1 MSLIAES
8 IIDLIGNTPLVR
20 LNMIKK
26 SLNLKADILAKAE
39 LFNPLSSAKDRAAL
53 YMIEYAEKNG
63 ILKTGGTIIE
73 PTSGNTGVGL
83 AFISALKGYKLI
95 LTMPES
101 MSIERRKL
109 LKQLGAEIIL
119 TPASEGMSGA
129 IKKAEELLNS
139 TDNAFMPNQF
149 GNKANALAH
158 KMTTGPEIIKQTEGN
173 IDFFVAGVGTGGTI
187 TGVGECLKE
196 LNKDIKIV
204 AVEPFTSAVLSGE
217 KSGAHGLQGI
227 GAGFVPDVLNTEI
240 LDEVIKIKDEEAI
253 ETGKL
258 LAKTEGILAGI
269 SSGAALC
276 AAIKL
281 AEKEENAGKTIV
293 VLLPDTG
300 ERYLSTALFDWEKKS
315 DELYIFISDLIT
327 QWQIVVKNVFENCIC
342 YTKNKKIVFFKR
354 IFEQCIEYILYK
366 NSTNYIEFEHIV

>member
-8 IIDLIGNTPLVR
+8 MIDLIGNTPLIR
-20 LNMIKK
+20 LNMIKKSLNLKADILAKAELFIIRLNMFKK

-53 YMIEYAEKNG
+53 YMIEDAEKNG
-63 ILKTGGTIIE
+63 ILKPGGTIIE

-83 AFISALKGYKLI
+83 AFISTLKGYKLI

-109 LKQLGAEIIL
+109 LKQLGAEIVL
-119 TPASEGMSGA
+119 TPASEGMSGS

-149 GNKANALAH
+149 GNKTNAIAH
-158 KMTTGPEIIKQTEGN
+158 KMTTGPEIIKQTDGN

-281 AEKEENAGKTIV
+281 AEKEENSGKTIV

-300 ERYLSTALFDWEKKS
+300 ERYLSTALFD
-315 DELYIFISDLIT
+315 
-327 QWQIVVKNVFENCIC
+327 
-342 YTKNKKIVFFKR
+342 
-354 IFEQCIEYILYK
+354 
-366 NSTNYIEFEHIV
+366 